1 MRRSAKFT
9 VLGVLGA
16 VLLLSGCTTYVSVA
30 SDPEGAVITSA
41 DGSETYGRAPVTIEY
56 DRDTLEANLGKV
68 PGFVATW
75 PSGAKAATEAPCVIS
90 NTVRR
95 LSCSARPMRLAWK
108 KIFGLPWSRL
118 KSALNVPKRIAAAC
132 SFITKAA
139 GCTAHFSAQAFGIS
153 HSLFPIRCC
162 NEESPVGLS
171 FFHVRELPVIPNYT
185 REPAA
190 IPCKNFAAAAD
201 RRFNFA
207 AKAAVKVQL
216 KLCATSVFRL
226 KSHVFNTTL

>member
-56 DRDTLEANLGKV
+56 DRDTLEANLG
-68 PGFVATW
+68 
-75 PSGAKAATEAPCVIS
+75 
-90 NTVRR
+90 
-95 LSCSARPMRLAWK
+95 
-108 KIFGLPWSRL
+108 IFGLPWSRL

-139 GCTAHFSAQAFGIS
+139 GCTAHFSVQAFGIS

-162 NEESPVGLS
+162 NEESPAGLS
-171 FFHVRELPVIPNYT
+171 FFHVRELPVIPNFVRT
-185 REPAA
+185 SAA
-190 IPCKNFAAAAD
+190 MPCKNFAAAAD
-201 RRFNFA
+201 VRFNFA
-207 AKAAVKVQL
+207 AKAAVKVQP
-216 KLCATSVFRL
+216 KPCATSVFRL

>member
-75 PSGAKAATEAPCVIS
+75 PSGAKAATEAPYVVRDFKYGAQIELQRPADAPGLEEDLRFALEQAQERATCRS
-90 NTVRR
+90 GSPPPAALLPRR
-95 LSCSARPMRLAWK
+95 LDARP
-108 KIFGLPWSRL
+108 IFRSRL
-118 KSALNVPKRIAAAC
+118 LVFPIAFSQSAAAMRRVLP
-132 SFITKAA
+132 
-139 GCTAHFSAQAFGIS
+139 G
-153 HSLFPIRCC
+153 
-162 NEESPVGLS
+162 SP
-171 FFHVRELPVIPNYT
+171 FFMSENCR
-185 REPAA
+185 
-190 IPCKNFAAAAD
+190 
-201 RRFNFA
+201 
-207 AKAAVKVQL
+207 
-216 KLCATSVFRL
+216 
-226 KSHVFNTTL
+226 

>member
-75 PSGAKAATEAPCVIS
+75 PSGAKAATEAPYV
-90 NTVRR
+90 VRDFKYGAQIELQR
-95 LSCSARPMRLAWK
+95 PADAPGLEEDLRFALEQAQELSL
-108 KIFGLPWSRL
+108 IH
-118 KSALNVPKRIAAAC
+118 I
-132 SFITKAA
+132 
-139 GCTAHFSAQAFGIS
+139 
-153 HSLFPIRCC
+153 
-162 NEESPVGLS
+162 
-171 FFHVRELPVIPNYT
+171 
-185 REPAA
+185 
-190 IPCKNFAAAAD
+190 
-201 RRFNFA
+201 
-207 AKAAVKVQL
+207 
-216 KLCATSVFRL
+216 
-226 KSHVFNTTL
+226 

>member
-75 PSGAKAATEAPCVIS
+75 PSGAKAATEAPYV
-90 NTVRR
+90 VRDFKYGAQIE
-95 LSCSARPMRLAWK
+95 LQRPADAP
-108 KIFGLPWSRL
+108 GLEEDLRF
-118 KSALNVPKRIAAAC
+118 ALEQAQERAKRAEADRR
-132 SFITKAA
+132 
-139 GCTAHFSAQAFGIS
+139 
-153 HSLFPIRCC
+153 SLFPIRCC
-162 NEESPVGLS
+162 NEESPAGLS
-171 FFHVRELPVIPNYT
+171 FFHVRELPVIPNFVRT
-185 REPAA
+185 SAA
-190 IPCKNFAAAAD
+190 MPCKNFAAAAD
-201 RRFNFA
+201 VRFNFA
-207 AKAAVKVQL
+207 AKAAVKVQP
-216 KLCATSVFRL
+216 KPCATSVFRL

>member
-75 PSGAKAATEAPCVIS
+75 PSGAKAATEAPYV
-90 NTVRR
+90 VRDFKYGAQIE
-95 LSCSARPMRLAWK
+95 LQAWK
-108 KIFGLPWSRL
+108 KIFGLPWSRP

-162 NEESPVGLS
+162 NEESPAGLS

-190 IPCKNFAAAAD
+190 MPCKHFAAAAD

-207 AKAAVKVQL
+207 AKAAVKVQP
-216 KLCATSVFRL
+216 KPCATPVFRL

>member
-9 VLGVLGA
+9 VLGVLGT

-75 PSGAKAATEAPCVIS
+75 PSGAKAATEAPYV
-90 NTVRR
+90 VRDFKYGAQIE
-95 LSCSARPMRLAWK
+95 LQRPTDAPGLE
-108 KIFGLPWSRL
+108 IFGLPWSRL

-153 HSLFPIRCC
+153 HSLFSNP
-162 NEESPVGLS
+162 L
-171 FFHVRELPVIPNYT
+171 L
-185 REPAA
+185 
-190 IPCKNFAAAAD
+190 
-201 RRFNFA
+201 
-207 AKAAVKVQL
+207 Q
-216 KLCATSVFRL
+216 
-226 KSHVFNTTL
+226 

>member
-68 PGFVATW
+68 PGFVATC
-75 PSGAKAATEAPCVIS
+75 PPAPKPLPKRRMSCVIS
-90 NTVRR
+90 NTARR
-95 LSCSARPMRLAWK
+95 LSCSARPMRQAWK
-108 KIFGLPWSRL
+108 KIFGLPWSRP

-162 NEESPVGLS
+162 NEESPAGLS
-171 FFHVRELPVIPNYT
+171 FFMSENCR
-185 REPAA
+185 
-190 IPCKNFAAAAD
+190 
-201 RRFNFA
+201 
-207 AKAAVKVQL
+207 
-216 KLCATSVFRL
+216 
-226 KSHVFNTTL
+226 

>member
-9 VLGVLGA
+9 VLGVLGT

-75 PSGAKAATEAPCVIS
+75 PSGAKAATEAPYV
-90 NTVRR
+90 VRDFKYGAQIELQR
-95 LSCSARPMRLAWK
+95 RPMRLVWK

-153 HSLFPIRCC
+153 HSLFSNP
-162 NEESPVGLS
+162 L
-171 FFHVRELPVIPNYT
+171 L
-185 REPAA
+185 
-190 IPCKNFAAAAD
+190 
-201 RRFNFA
+201 
-207 AKAAVKVQL
+207 Q
-216 KLCATSVFRL
+216 
-226 KSHVFNTTL
+226 

>member
-75 PSGAKAATEAPCVIS
+75 PSGAKAATEAPYV
-90 NTVRR
+90 VRDFKYGAQIE
-95 LSCSARPMRLAWK
+95 LQRPADAP
-108 KIFGLPWSRL
+108 GLEEDLRF
-118 KSALNVPKRIAAAC
+118 ALEQ
-132 SFITKAA
+132 
-139 GCTAHFSAQAFGIS
+139 AQ
-153 HSLFPIRCC
+153 
-162 NEESPVGLS
+162 
-171 FFHVRELPVIPNYT
+171 
-185 REPAA
+185 
-190 IPCKNFAAAAD
+190 
-201 RRFNFA
+201 
-207 AKAAVKVQL
+207 
-216 KLCATSVFRL
+216 
-226 KSHVFNTTL
+226 

>member
-75 PSGAKAATEAPCVIS
+75 PSGAKAATEAP
-90 NTVRR
+90 
-95 LSCSARPMRLAWK
+95 
-108 KIFGLPWSRL
+108 WSRP

-162 NEESPVGLS
+162 NEESPAGLS

-190 IPCKNFAAAAD
+190 MPCKHFAAAAD

>member
-75 PSGAKAATEAPCVIS
+75 PSGAKAATEAPYVVRDFKYGAQIELQRPADAPGLEEDLRFALEQAQERAKRAEADR
-90 NTVRR
+90 RR
-95 LSCSARPMRLAWK
+95 LQLYYQGGWMHGPF
-108 KIFGLPWSRL
+108 FGPGFWY
-118 KSALNVPKRIAAAC
+118 
-132 SFITKAA
+132 
-139 GCTAHFSAQAFGIS
+139 
-153 HSLFPIRCC
+153 FPIRCC
-162 NEESPVGLS
+162 NEESPAGLS
-171 FFHVRELPVIPNYT
+171 FFHVRELPAIPNYT

-190 IPCKNFAAAAD
+190 MPCKHFAAAAD

-207 AKAAVKVQL
+207 AKAAVKVQP
-216 KLCATSVFRL
+216 KPCATSVFRL